1 MKINDIR
8 KFVSTDRMVHVALS
22 EGGSKD
28 GYLRIV
34 SRSTGTK
41 TVTMVSVQGERGRPL
56 LVHPSYV
63 EDISW
68 HPVVPDP
75 QPVQPI
81 RKSCAVCGKTGV
93 TLTAVKAEPDGTR
106 LLLCKDHKAEWEAKQ
121 EAAQSAKASRTAGKM
136 VQAVLLVDARPTFK
150 AIQKELTRLA
160 DKPQGVGPKDAALL
174 EVALEALRRA

>member
-1 MKINDIR
+1 
-8 KFVSTDRMVHVALS
+8 MVQAV
-22 EGGSKD
+22 
-28 GYLRIV
+28 
-34 SRSTGTK
+34 
-41 TVTMVSVQGERGRPL
+41 L
-56 LVHPSYV
+56 LVDARPTIKELRKELDRFDKSRH
-63 EDISW
+63 
-68 HPVVPDP
+68 VPDP